1 MLLSKFPYGKKLYLW
16 KTARLPFLPKRTI
29 FKFWVLLK
37 WIVSHQLFWH
47 FFAMASK
54 NEGPEKII
62 QFFFLHLHCIT
73 VKHQNLFS
81 IFCEHLLWLSKKVAK
96 NYAWIYML
104 QKVQRKRIIEWI
116 WKKSY
121 KHFLQTKI
129 LSKGFIIEVGFLW
142 HDKPIILD

>member
-1 MLLSKFPYGKKLYLW
+1 MKCSKILIKCNVINCMHLQTATSQDVAFQVSIWKKTLFMENGQI
-16 KTARLPFLPKRTI
+16 AIFAERTI

-96 NYAWIYML
+96 NYAWIYMHH
-104 QKVQRKRIIEWI
+104 KV
-116 WKKSY
+116 
-121 KHFLQTKI
+121 
-129 LSKGFIIEVGFLW
+129 
-142 HDKPIILD
+142 